1 MEHPWTGGLSFPNDI
16 ALGPL
21 DDPGYLQ
28 KKLVIQGLSKVQP
41 IWLIPIICKTYKVTE
56 GPFLQKAVLS

>member
-28 KKLVIQGLSKVQP
+28 KKTCHSGTVKSSTHLVDP
-41 IWLIPIICKTYKVTE
+41 DN
-56 GPFLQKAVLS
+56 LQNI